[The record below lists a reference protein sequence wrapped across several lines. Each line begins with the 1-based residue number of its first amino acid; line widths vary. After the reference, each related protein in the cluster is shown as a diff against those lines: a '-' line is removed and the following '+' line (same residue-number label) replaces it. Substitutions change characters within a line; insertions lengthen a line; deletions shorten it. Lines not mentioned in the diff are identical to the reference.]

1 MPKAK
6 KVIDTRIL
14 EVWESQEQAAKCL
27 GVTASSVNQAI
38 YSGRRVRGRRLEDF
52 EFWEGLDPRDK
63 ENMAQSNFYF
73 M

>member
-6 KVIDTRIL
+6 KVIDTRTL

-27 GVTASSVNQAI
+27 GVTASAVHHAI
-38 YSGRRVRGRRLEDF
+38 YLGYKVRGRQLEDF